1 MPERI
6 PMVLVITAEATVT
19 KAEETPAQPEGED

>member
-1 MPERI
+1 MPDEI

-19 KAEETPAQPEGED
+19 KGPGNPEESEEK